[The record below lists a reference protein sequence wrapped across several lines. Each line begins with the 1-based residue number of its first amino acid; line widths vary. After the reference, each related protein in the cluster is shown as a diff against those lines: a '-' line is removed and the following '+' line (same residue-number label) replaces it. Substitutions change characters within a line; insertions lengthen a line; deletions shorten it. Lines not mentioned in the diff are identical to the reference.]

1 MKRWFFQR
9 MVKPNYDVSLEE
21 PVLSVSICTGEA
33 TAGFLSRETGA
44 FRDVMLIRGDRDLA
58 SFRSSYGIVG
68 DIRRV
73 Y

>member
-9 MVKPNYDVSLEE
+9 KVKPNYDVSLEE
-21 PVLSVSICTGEA
+21 PVLSVSICTGE
-33 TAGFLSRETGA
+33 
-44 FRDVMLIRGDRDLA
+44 
-58 SFRSSYGIVG
+58 IVG